1 MTGPRLPR
9 GQIARFMVVGVLNS
23 LFGYAMFG
31 AFVVLGSPDW
41 LAVLGGN
48 LAGLVFNFFTHGGLV
63 FRQLAW
69 ANLPRFAAC
78 YTALLVINVAML
90 RWIEPWAGGKLLA
103 QAILTAPLAVLA
115 YLLMSRWVF
124 RRRVGQLAP

>member
-1 MTGPRLPR
+1 MKQWLQWAQPL
-9 GQIARFMVVGVLNS
+9 RFLVVGALNS
-23 LFGYAMFG
+23 LFGYAVFSAIVLVGG
-31 AFVVLGSPDW
+31 AAW

-48 LAGLVFNFFTHGGLV
+48 AAGLVFNFFTHGGLV
-63 FRQLAW
+63 FRQLAL

-78 YTALLVINVAML
+78 YLALLGANIVL
-90 RWIEPWAGGKLLA
+90 LHWLEPWVGGKLLA

-124 RRRVGQLAP
+124 RRALAAS